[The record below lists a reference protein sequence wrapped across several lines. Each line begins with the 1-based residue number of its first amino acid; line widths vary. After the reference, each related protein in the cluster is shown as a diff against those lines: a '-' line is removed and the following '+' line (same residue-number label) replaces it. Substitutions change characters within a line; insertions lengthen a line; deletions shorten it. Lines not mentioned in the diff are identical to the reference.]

1 MSYWDTSCLIKLYTP
16 EPDSATF
23 RAHLAT
29 GGACV
34 TCDIAPL
41 EFWATVR
48 RKEAEGVL
56 AVREAEKVHAALQSD
71 IAAGSITIIPCDAA
85 VRAKFHTIVEHCHAL
100 QPPIFIRTNDALH
113 LAAAM
118 CAGETEIVATDKR
131 LREAA
136 VALGLTVFPPAP
148 LAVIP

>member
-16 EPDSATF
+16 ERDSAAF
-23 RAHLAT
+23 HAHLAS
-29 GGACV
+29 GGKCV

-48 RKEAEGVL
+48 RKESEGML
-56 AVREAEKVHAALQSD
+56 APGEAQKVQTTLKSD
-71 IAAGSITIIPCDAA
+71 IASGVIEMTICDAA
-85 VRAKFHTIVEHCHAL
+85 VRAKFHSFVDQCHAA

-113 LAAAM
+113 LAAASVV
-118 CAGETEIVATDKR
+118 GETEVVTTDKR

-136 VALGLTVFPPAP
+136 LALGLKIFPPAAQVLTP
-148 LAVIP
+148 

>member
-16 EPDSATF
+16 EPDSALF
-23 RAHLAT
+23 RAQLAT
-29 GGACV
+29 GGVCV

-48 RKEAEGVL
+48 RKETEEIL
-56 AVREAEKVHAALQSD
+56 AAGEAEKVHTALKSD
-71 IAAGSITIIPCDAA
+71 IATGSVTVVSCDVA
-85 VRAKFHTIVEHCHAL
+85 VRAKYHEIVDHCHAQ

-113 LAAAM
+113 LAAAI

-136 VALGLTVFPPAP
+136 VAMGLTVFPPAP
-148 LAVIP
+148 PTVLP

>member
-16 EPDSATF
+16 EPDSSLF

-29 GGACV
+29 AGACV

-48 RKEAEGVL
+48 RKETEGIL
-56 AVREAEKVHAALQSD
+56 ATGEAKKVNTAFQFD
-71 IAAGSITIIPCDAA
+71 IATRSIASIPCDAA
-85 VRAKFHTIVEHCHAL
+85 VRAKFDEVVEQCYTS

-113 LAAAM
+113 LAAAI
-118 CAGETEIVATDKR
+118 CAGESEMVATDKR
-131 LREAA
+131 LREAT
-136 VALGLTVFPPAP
+136 VALGLTIFPPAA
-148 LAVIP
+148 AVAP